1 MGRHRS
7 GLITTFTKVLKKFFT
22 DTDKNENKGGTTASR
37 RRDPMFHQIKTAA
50 SRARDTIVLDAIG
63 AAALMITLVGA
74 LYLPGTF

>member
-1 MGRHRS
+1 
-7 GLITTFTKVLKKFFT
+7 
-22 DTDKNENKGGTTASR
+22 
-37 RRDPMFHQIKTAA
+37 MFHQIKTAA